1 METGEEPT
9 AHQDRAPPAVAAG
22 MRRRLATWLRVT
34 SALVLLTTPV
44 AVWAAWPR
52 PDFGF
57 LPGTAGA
64 SLTGPAV
71 PDELPIDVGT
81 SSTATRALT
90 VDVRSARLE
99 DYEPPRR
106 GPRPVGLTIDAIGV
120 RAAIVPVG
128 VEVGSRNVQVPSDVH
143 VVGWYQFGPPP
154 GAGGSAVLLGHVD
167 SRTQGRGVFFRLREL
182 EPADVIWITFAN
194 GSESPFR
201 VVARR
206 SYPKSGLPGMLF
218 EREGPSFLALV
229 TCGGSFDQATG
240 SYSDNLVVFAVP
252 RD

>member
-1 METGEEPT
+1 VETGEEPT

-34 SALVLLTTPV
+34 SALVLITTPL
-44 AVWAAWPR
+44 AVWAARPR

-57 LPGTAGA
+57 LPGMADP
-64 SLTGPAV
+64 SLSDAL
-71 PDELPIDVGT
+71 PDELPNDPGT
-81 SSTATRALT
+81 SSTATHALSI
-90 VDVRSARLE
+90 DVRSARLK

-167 SRTQGRGVFFRLREL
+167 SWTQGPGVFFRLREL
-182 EPADVIWITFAN
+182 EPADVIWVTFAN

-206 SYPKSGLPGMLF
+206 SYPKSGLPGQLF
-218 EREGPSFLALV
+218 ERDGPSVLALV
-229 TCGGSFDQATG
+229 TCGGSFDQATR